1 MVAFIQNS
9 VDALSLGSL
18 YALAALGIGLLFG
31 MLRLINFAHGDFIT
45 IGAFGLIVP
54 SRNDIAMMA
63 VGSLPVILLVPAAC
77 AIVVIAALLSDRL
90 VFRPLRTASAPTLM
104 VASFSVGYII
114 QNTILVVYGARP
126 KTIDLWSSL
135 GEQLHFGAVR
145 IPRLEVVTIGV
156 TLVLMA
162 ALTAFLKRTRY
173 GVQIRAAAEDFL
185 MARYLGVKAN
195 FGDRRRLRAVGH
207 SRGGGIAAFRQRD
220 RHSDQRHGGTAHALR
235 VHRDRCRRHGQ
246 PGRRSSRRVHGR
258 VPRGHASGLSAGRPA
273 PLPRC
278 LRVRYRCI
286 CIVGTSGRHH
296 PDQGAGPARLRT
308 AMSGRYPAMDRC
320 DLVAG
325 FPVRRASD
333 LRRHRSIG

>member
-1 MVAFIQNS
+1 MVAFIQNC

-54 SRNDIAMMA
+54 SRNDMA
-63 VGSLPVILLVPAAC
+63 IMAIGSLPVVLLVPAAC
-77 AIVVIAALLSDRL
+77 AIVVAAALLSDRL

-114 QNTILVVYGARP
+114 QNTILVTYGARP

-145 IPRLEVVTIGV
+145 VPRLEVVTIGV
-156 TLVLMA
+156 TLVLLA

-185 MARYLGVKAN
+185 MARYLGVRAN
-195 FGDRRRLRAVGH
+195 LAIGVAFALSGILAAVVSLLFVSETGTLTNVMGVPLMLYAFIATVVGGMGSLVGAVVGGYTVGFLAVMLQAYLPDGLR
-207 SRGGGIAAFRQRD
+207 SFRDAFVFA
-220 RHSDQRHGGTAHALR
+220 TIVFVL
-235 VHRDRCRRHGQ
+235 
-246 PGRRSSRRVHGR
+246 
-258 VPRGHASGLSAGRPA
+258 LLRPA
-273 PLPRC
+273 GIIPTKALVQ
-278 LRVRYRCI
+278 RV
-286 CIVGTSGRHH
+286 
-296 PDQGAGPARLRT
+296 
-308 AMSGRYPAMDRC
+308 
-320 DLVAG
+320 
-325 FPVRRASD
+325 
-333 LRRHRSIG
+333 

>member
-54 SRNDIAMMA
+54 SRNDIATMA
-63 VGSLPVILLVPAAC
+63 IGSLPLVLMVPAAC
-77 AIVVIAALLSDRL
+77 AIVVIATLLSDRL

-104 VASFSVGYII
+104 VASFSLGYII
-114 QNTILVVYGARP
+114 QNTILVIYGARP

-135 GEQLHFGAVR
+135 GEQVHFGAVR
-145 IPRLEVVTIGV
+145 VPRLEVVTISV

-195 FGDRRRLRAVGH
+195 SAIGVAFALSGILAAVVSLLFVSQTGTLTNVMGVPLMLYAFIATVVGGMGSLVGAVVGGFAVGFLAVMLQAYLPDGL
-207 SRGGGIAAFRQRD
+207 RPFRDAFVFA
-220 RHSDQRHGGTAHALR
+220 TVVCL
-235 VHRDRCRRHGQ
+235 
-246 PGRRSSRRVHGR
+246 
-258 VPRGHASGLSAGRPA
+258 LLLRPA
-273 PLPRC
+273 GIIPTKALVQ
-278 LRVRYRCI
+278 RV
-286 CIVGTSGRHH
+286 
-296 PDQGAGPARLRT
+296 
-308 AMSGRYPAMDRC
+308 
-320 DLVAG
+320 
-325 FPVRRASD
+325 
-333 LRRHRSIG
+333 

>member
-1 MVAFIQNS
+1 MVAFIQNC

-54 SRNDIAMMA
+54 SRNDMA
-63 VGSLPVILLVPAAC
+63 TMAIGSLPVVLLVPAAC
-77 AIVVIAALLSDRL
+77 AIVVAAALLSDRL

-114 QNTILVVYGARP
+114 QNTILVTYGARP

-145 IPRLEVVTIGV
+145 VPRLEVVTIGV
-156 TLVLMA
+156 TLVLLA

-185 MARYLGVKAN
+185 MARYLGVRAN
-195 FGDRRRLRAVGH
+195 LAIGVAFALSGILAAIVSLLFVSETGTLTNVMGVPLMLYAFIATVVGGMGSLVGAVVGGYTVGFLAVMLQAYLPDGLR
-207 SRGGGIAAFRQRD
+207 SFRDAFVFA
-220 RHSDQRHGGTAHALR
+220 TIVFVL
-235 VHRDRCRRHGQ
+235 
-246 PGRRSSRRVHGR
+246 
-258 VPRGHASGLSAGRPA
+258 LLRPA
-273 PLPRC
+273 GIIPTKALVQ
-278 LRVRYRCI
+278 RV
-286 CIVGTSGRHH
+286 
-296 PDQGAGPARLRT
+296 
-308 AMSGRYPAMDRC
+308 
-320 DLVAG
+320 
-325 FPVRRASD
+325 
-333 LRRHRSIG
+333 

>member
-1 MVAFIQNS
+1 MVAFIQNC

-54 SRNDIAMMA
+54 SRNDMA
-63 VGSLPVILLVPAAC
+63 IMAIGSLPVVLLVPAAC
-77 AIVVIAALLSDRL
+77 AIVVAAALLSDRL

-114 QNTILVVYGARP
+114 QNTILVTYGARP

-145 IPRLEVVTIGV
+145 VPRLEVVTIGV
-156 TLVLMA
+156 TLVLLA

-185 MARYLGVKAN
+185 MARYLGVRAN
-195 FGDRRRLRAVGH
+195 LAIGVAFALSGILAAIVSLLFVSETGTLTNVMGVPLMLYAFIATVVGGMGSLVGAVVGGYTVGFLAVMLQAYLPDGLR
-207 SRGGGIAAFRQRD
+207 SFRDAFVFA
-220 RHSDQRHGGTAHALR
+220 TVVFVL
-235 VHRDRCRRHGQ
+235 
-246 PGRRSSRRVHGR
+246 
-258 VPRGHASGLSAGRPA
+258 LLRPA
-273 PLPRC
+273 GIIPTKALVQ
-278 LRVRYRCI
+278 RV
-286 CIVGTSGRHH
+286 
-296 PDQGAGPARLRT
+296 
-308 AMSGRYPAMDRC
+308 
-320 DLVAG
+320 
-325 FPVRRASD
+325 
-333 LRRHRSIG
+333 

>member
-1 MVAFIQNS
+1 MVAFIQNC

-54 SRNDIAMMA
+54 SRNDTAIMA
-63 VGSLPVILLVPAAC
+63 IGSLPVVLLVPAAC
-77 AIVVIAALLSDRL
+77 AIVVAAALLSDRL

-114 QNTILVVYGARP
+114 QNTILVTYGARP

-145 IPRLEVVTIGV
+145 VPRLEVVTIGV
-156 TLVLMA
+156 TLVLLA

-185 MARYLGVKAN
+185 MARYLGVRAN
-195 FGDRRRLRAVGH
+195 LAIGVAFALSGILAAIVSLLFVSETGTLTNVMGVPLMLYAFIATVVGGMGSLVGAVVGGYTVGFLGVMLQAYLPDGLR
-207 SRGGGIAAFRQRD
+207 SFRDAFVFA
-220 RHSDQRHGGTAHALR
+220 TVIFVL
-235 VHRDRCRRHGQ
+235 
-246 PGRRSSRRVHGR
+246 
-258 VPRGHASGLSAGRPA
+258 LLRPA
-273 PLPRC
+273 GIIPTKALVQ
-278 LRVRYRCI
+278 RV
-286 CIVGTSGRHH
+286 
-296 PDQGAGPARLRT
+296 
-308 AMSGRYPAMDRC
+308 
-320 DLVAG
+320 
-325 FPVRRASD
+325 
-333 LRRHRSIG
+333 

>member
-1 MVAFIQNS
+1 MVAFIQNC

-54 SRNDIAMMA
+54 SRNDMA
-63 VGSLPVILLVPAAC
+63 IMAIGSLPVVLLVPAAC
-77 AIVVIAALLSDRL
+77 AIVVAAALLSDRL

-114 QNTILVVYGARP
+114 QNTILVTYGARP

-145 IPRLEVVTIGV
+145 VPRLEVVTIAV
-156 TLVLMA
+156 TLVLLA

-185 MARYLGVKAN
+185 MARYLGVRAN
-195 FGDRRRLRAVGH
+195 LAIGVAFALSGILAAIVSLLFVSETGTLTNVMGVPLMLYAFIATVVGGMGSLVGAVVGGYTVGFLGVMLQAYLPDGLR
-207 SRGGGIAAFRQRD
+207 SFRDAFVFA
-220 RHSDQRHGGTAHALR
+220 TVVFVL
-235 VHRDRCRRHGQ
+235 
-246 PGRRSSRRVHGR
+246 
-258 VPRGHASGLSAGRPA
+258 LLRPA
-273 PLPRC
+273 GIIPTKALVQ
-278 LRVRYRCI
+278 RV
-286 CIVGTSGRHH
+286 
-296 PDQGAGPARLRT
+296 
-308 AMSGRYPAMDRC
+308 
-320 DLVAG
+320 
-325 FPVRRASD
+325 
-333 LRRHRSIG
+333 

>member
-1 MVAFIQNS
+1 MVAFIQNC

-54 SRNDIAMMA
+54 SRNDMA
-63 VGSLPVILLVPAAC
+63 IMAIGSLPVVLLVPAAC

-104 VASFSVGYII
+104 VASFSLGYII
-114 QNTILVVYGARP
+114 QNTILVTYGARP

-145 IPRLEVVTIGV
+145 VPRLEVVTIGV
-156 TLVLMA
+156 TLVLLA

-185 MARYLGVKAN
+185 MARYLGVRAN
-195 FGDRRRLRAVGH
+195 LAIGVAFALSGVLAAIVSLLFVSETGTLTNVMGVPLMLYAFIATVVGGMGSLVGAVVGGYTVGFLGVMLQAYLPDGLR
-207 SRGGGIAAFRQRD
+207 SFRDAFVFA
-220 RHSDQRHGGTAHALR
+220 TVVFVL
-235 VHRDRCRRHGQ
+235 
-246 PGRRSSRRVHGR
+246 
-258 VPRGHASGLSAGRPA
+258 LLRPA
-273 PLPRC
+273 GIIPTKALVQ
-278 LRVRYRCI
+278 RV
-286 CIVGTSGRHH
+286 
-296 PDQGAGPARLRT
+296 
-308 AMSGRYPAMDRC
+308 
-320 DLVAG
+320 
-325 FPVRRASD
+325 
-333 LRRHRSIG
+333 

>member
-1 MVAFIQNS
+1 MVAFIQNC

-54 SRNDIAMMA
+54 SRNDMAIMA
-63 VGSLPVILLVPAAC
+63 VGSLPVVLLVPAAC

-114 QNTILVVYGARP
+114 QNTILVTYGARP

-145 IPRLEVVTIGV
+145 VPRLEVVTIAV
-156 TLVLMA
+156 TLVLLA
-162 ALTAFLKRTRY
+162 TLTAFLKRTRY

-185 MARYLGVKAN
+185 MARYLGVRAN
-195 FGDRRRLRAVGH
+195 LAIGVAFALSGILAAIVSLLFVSETGTLTNVMGVPLMLYAFIATVVGGMGSLVGAVVGGYTVGFLGVMLQAYLPDGLR
-207 SRGGGIAAFRQRD
+207 SFRDAFVFA
-220 RHSDQRHGGTAHALR
+220 TVVFVL
-235 VHRDRCRRHGQ
+235 
-246 PGRRSSRRVHGR
+246 
-258 VPRGHASGLSAGRPA
+258 LLRPA
-273 PLPRC
+273 GIIPTKALVQ
-278 LRVRYRCI
+278 RV
-286 CIVGTSGRHH
+286 
-296 PDQGAGPARLRT
+296 
-308 AMSGRYPAMDRC
+308 
-320 DLVAG
+320 
-325 FPVRRASD
+325 
-333 LRRHRSIG
+333 

>member
-1 MVAFIQNS
+1 MVAFIQNC

-54 SRNDIAMMA
+54 SRNDMAIMA
-63 VGSLPVILLVPAAC
+63 VGSLPVVLLVPAAC

-114 QNTILVVYGARP
+114 QNTILVIYGARP

-145 IPRLEVVTIGV
+145 VPRLEVVTIGV
-156 TLVLMA
+156 TLVLLA

-185 MARYLGVKAN
+185 MARYLGVRAN
-195 FGDRRRLRAVGH
+195 LAIGVAFALSGILAAVVSLLFVSETGTLTNVMGVPLMLYAFIATVVGGMGSLVGAVVGGYTVGFLGVMLQAYLPDGLR
-207 SRGGGIAAFRQRD
+207 SFRDAFVFA
-220 RHSDQRHGGTAHALR
+220 TVVFVL
-235 VHRDRCRRHGQ
+235 
-246 PGRRSSRRVHGR
+246 
-258 VPRGHASGLSAGRPA
+258 LLRPA
-273 PLPRC
+273 GIIPTKALVQ
-278 LRVRYRCI
+278 RV
-286 CIVGTSGRHH
+286 
-296 PDQGAGPARLRT
+296 
-308 AMSGRYPAMDRC
+308 
-320 DLVAG
+320 
-325 FPVRRASD
+325 
-333 LRRHRSIG
+333 

>member
-1 MVAFIQNS
+1 MVAFIQNC

-54 SRNDIAMMA
+54 SRNDTAIMA
-63 VGSLPVILLVPAAC
+63 IGSLPVVLLVPAAC

-104 VASFSVGYII
+104 FASFSVGYII
-114 QNTILVVYGARP
+114 QNTILVTYGARP

-145 IPRLEVVTIGV
+145 VPRLEVVTIGV
-156 TLVLMA
+156 TLVLLA

-185 MARYLGVKAN
+185 MARYLGVRAN
-195 FGDRRRLRAVGH
+195 LAIGVAFALSGILAAIVSLLFVSETGTLTNVMGVPLMLYAFIATVVGGMGSLVGAVVGGYTVGFLGVMLQAYLPDGLR
-207 SRGGGIAAFRQRD
+207 SFRDAFVFA
-220 RHSDQRHGGTAHALR
+220 TVIL
-235 VHRDRCRRHGQ
+235 V
-246 PGRRSSRRVHGR
+246 
-258 VPRGHASGLSAGRPA
+258 LLLRPA
-273 PLPRC
+273 GIIPTKALVQ
-278 LRVRYRCI
+278 RV
-286 CIVGTSGRHH
+286 
-296 PDQGAGPARLRT
+296 
-308 AMSGRYPAMDRC
+308 
-320 DLVAG
+320 
-325 FPVRRASD
+325 
-333 LRRHRSIG
+333 

>member
-1 MVAFIQNS
+1 MVAFIQNC

-54 SRNDIAMMA
+54 SRNDMA
-63 VGSLPVILLVPAAC
+63 IMAIGSLPVVLLVPAAC
-77 AIVVIAALLSDRL
+77 AIVVAAALLSDRL

-114 QNTILVVYGARP
+114 QNTILVTYGARP

-145 IPRLEVVTIGV
+145 VPRLEVVTIGV
-156 TLVLMA
+156 TLVLLA

-185 MARYLGVKAN
+185 MARYLGVRAN
-195 FGDRRRLRAVGH
+195 LAIGVAFALSGILAAVVSLLFVSETGTLTNVMGVPLMLYAFIATVVGGMGSLVGAVVGGYTVGFLGVMLQAYLPDGLR
-207 SRGGGIAAFRQRD
+207 SFRDAFVFA
-220 RHSDQRHGGTAHALR
+220 TVVFVL
-235 VHRDRCRRHGQ
+235 
-246 PGRRSSRRVHGR
+246 
-258 VPRGHASGLSAGRPA
+258 LLRPA
-273 PLPRC
+273 GIIPTKALVQ
-278 LRVRYRCI
+278 RV
-286 CIVGTSGRHH
+286 
-296 PDQGAGPARLRT
+296 
-308 AMSGRYPAMDRC
+308 
-320 DLVAG
+320 
-325 FPVRRASD
+325 
-333 LRRHRSIG
+333 

>member
-1 MVAFIQNS
+1 MVAFIQNC

-54 SRNDIAMMA
+54 SRNDMA
-63 VGSLPVILLVPAAC
+63 IMAIGSLPVVLLVPAAC

-114 QNTILVVYGARP
+114 QNTILVTYGARP

-135 GEQLHFGAVR
+135 GEQLPFGAVR
-145 IPRLEVVTIGV
+145 VPRLEVVTIGV
-156 TLVLMA
+156 TLVLLA

-185 MARYLGVKAN
+185 MARYLGVRAN
-195 FGDRRRLRAVGH
+195 LAIGVAFALSGILAAIVSLLFVSETGTLTNVMGVPLMLYAFIATVVGGMGSLVGAVVGGYTVGFLGVMLQAYLPDGLR
-207 SRGGGIAAFRQRD
+207 SFRDAFVFA
-220 RHSDQRHGGTAHALR
+220 TVVFVL
-235 VHRDRCRRHGQ
+235 
-246 PGRRSSRRVHGR
+246 
-258 VPRGHASGLSAGRPA
+258 LLRPA
-273 PLPRC
+273 GIIPTKALVQ
-278 LRVRYRCI
+278 RV
-286 CIVGTSGRHH
+286 
-296 PDQGAGPARLRT
+296 
-308 AMSGRYPAMDRC
+308 
-320 DLVAG
+320 
-325 FPVRRASD
+325 
-333 LRRHRSIG
+333 

>member
-1 MVAFIQNS
+1 MVAFIQNC

-45 IGAFGLIVP
+45 VGAFGLIVP
-54 SRNDIAMMA
+54 SRNDMA
-63 VGSLPVILLVPAAC
+63 IMAIGSLPVVLLVPAAC

-114 QNTILVVYGARP
+114 QNTILVTYGARP

-145 IPRLEVVTIGV
+145 VPRLEVVTIGV
-156 TLVLMA
+156 TLVLLA

-185 MARYLGVKAN
+185 MARYLGVRAN
-195 FGDRRRLRAVGH
+195 LAIGVAFALSGILAAVVSLLFVSETGTLTNVMGVPLMLYAFIATVVGGMGSLVGAVVGGYTVGFLAVMLQAYLPDGLR
-207 SRGGGIAAFRQRD
+207 SFRDAFVFA
-220 RHSDQRHGGTAHALR
+220 TVVL
-235 VHRDRCRRHGQ
+235 V
-246 PGRRSSRRVHGR
+246 
-258 VPRGHASGLSAGRPA
+258 LLLRPA
-273 PLPRC
+273 GIIPTKALVQ
-278 LRVRYRCI
+278 RV
-286 CIVGTSGRHH
+286 
-296 PDQGAGPARLRT
+296 
-308 AMSGRYPAMDRC
+308 
-320 DLVAG
+320 
-325 FPVRRASD
+325 
-333 LRRHRSIG
+333 

>member
-1 MVAFIQNS
+1 MVAFIQNC

-54 SRNDIAMMA
+54 SRNDIATMA
-63 VGSLPVILLVPAAC
+63 IGSLPVVLLVPAAC
-77 AIVVIAALLSDRL
+77 AIVVIAALLSERL

-114 QNTILVVYGARP
+114 QNTILVTYGARP

-145 IPRLEVVTIGV
+145 VPRLEVLTIGV
-156 TLVLMA
+156 TLVLLA

-185 MARYLGVKAN
+185 MARYLGVRAN
-195 FGDRRRLRAVGH
+195 LAIGVAFALSGILAAVVSLLFVSETGTLTNVMGVPLMLYAFIATVVGGMGSLVGAVVGGYTVGFLAVMLQAYLPDGLR
-207 SRGGGIAAFRQRD
+207 SFRDAFVFA
-220 RHSDQRHGGTAHALR
+220 TIVFVL
-235 VHRDRCRRHGQ
+235 
-246 PGRRSSRRVHGR
+246 
-258 VPRGHASGLSAGRPA
+258 LLRPA
-273 PLPRC
+273 GIIPTKALVQ
-278 LRVRYRCI
+278 RV
-286 CIVGTSGRHH
+286 
-296 PDQGAGPARLRT
+296 
-308 AMSGRYPAMDRC
+308 
-320 DLVAG
+320 
-325 FPVRRASD
+325 
-333 LRRHRSIG
+333 

>member
-54 SRNDIAMMA
+54 SRNDIATMA
-63 VGSLPVILLVPAAC
+63 IGSLPLVLMVPAAC

-104 VASFSVGYII
+104 VASFSLGYII
-114 QNTILVVYGARP
+114 QNTILVIYGARP

-135 GEQLHFGAVR
+135 GEQVHFGAVR
-145 IPRLEVVTIGV
+145 VPRLEVVTISV

-195 FGDRRRLRAVGH
+195 SAIGVAFALSGILAAVVSLLFVSQTGTLTNVMGVPLMLYAFIATVVGGMGSLVGAVVGGFAVGFLAVMLQAYLPDGL
-207 SRGGGIAAFRQRD
+207 RPFRDAFVFA
-220 RHSDQRHGGTAHALR
+220 TVVCL
-235 VHRDRCRRHGQ
+235 
-246 PGRRSSRRVHGR
+246 
-258 VPRGHASGLSAGRPA
+258 LLLRPA
-273 PLPRC
+273 GIIPTKALVQ
-278 LRVRYRCI
+278 RV
-286 CIVGTSGRHH
+286 
-296 PDQGAGPARLRT
+296 
-308 AMSGRYPAMDRC
+308 
-320 DLVAG
+320 
-325 FPVRRASD
+325 
-333 LRRHRSIG
+333 

>member
-1 MVAFIQNS
+1 MVAFIQNC

-54 SRNDIAMMA
+54 SRNDMA
-63 VGSLPVILLVPAAC
+63 IMAIGSLPVVLLVPAAC

-114 QNTILVVYGARP
+114 QNTILVTYGARP

-145 IPRLEVVTIGV
+145 VPRLEVVTIGV
-156 TLVLMA
+156 TLVLLA

-185 MARYLGVKAN
+185 MARYLGVRAN
-195 FGDRRRLRAVGH
+195 LAIGVAFALSGILAAIVSLLFVSETGTLTNVMGVPLMLYAFIATVVGGMGSLVGAVVGGYTVGFLGVMLQAYLPDGLR
-207 SRGGGIAAFRQRD
+207 SFRDAFVFA
-220 RHSDQRHGGTAHALR
+220 TVIFVL
-235 VHRDRCRRHGQ
+235 
-246 PGRRSSRRVHGR
+246 
-258 VPRGHASGLSAGRPA
+258 LLRPA
-273 PLPRC
+273 GIIPTKALVQ
-278 LRVRYRCI
+278 RV
-286 CIVGTSGRHH
+286 
-296 PDQGAGPARLRT
+296 
-308 AMSGRYPAMDRC
+308 
-320 DLVAG
+320 
-325 FPVRRASD
+325 
-333 LRRHRSIG
+333 

>member
-54 SRNDIAMMA
+54 SRNDIATMA
-63 VGSLPVILLVPAAC
+63 IGSLPLVLMVPAAC

-104 VASFSVGYII
+104 VASFSLGYII
-114 QNTILVVYGARP
+114 QNTILVIYGARP

-135 GEQLHFGAVR
+135 GEQVHFGSVR
-145 IPRLEVVTIGV
+145 VPRLEVVTISV

-195 FGDRRRLRAVGH
+195 SAIGVAFALSGILAAVVSLLFVSQTGTLTNVMGVPLMLYAFIATVVGGMGSLVGAVVGGFAVGFLAVMLQAYLPDGL
-207 SRGGGIAAFRQRD
+207 RPFRDAFVFA
-220 RHSDQRHGGTAHALR
+220 TVVCL
-235 VHRDRCRRHGQ
+235 
-246 PGRRSSRRVHGR
+246 
-258 VPRGHASGLSAGRPA
+258 LLLRPA
-273 PLPRC
+273 GIIPTKALVQ
-278 LRVRYRCI
+278 RV
-286 CIVGTSGRHH
+286 
-296 PDQGAGPARLRT
+296 
-308 AMSGRYPAMDRC
+308 
-320 DLVAG
+320 
-325 FPVRRASD
+325 
-333 LRRHRSIG
+333 

>member
-1 MVAFIQNS
+1 MVAFIQNC

-54 SRNDIAMMA
+54 SRNDMA
-63 VGSLPVILLVPAAC
+63 TMAIGSLPVVLLVPAAC

-114 QNTILVVYGARP
+114 QNTILVTYGARP

-145 IPRLEVVTIGV
+145 VPRLEVVTIGV
-156 TLVLMA
+156 TLVLLA

-185 MARYLGVKAN
+185 MARYLGVRAN
-195 FGDRRRLRAVGH
+195 LAIGVAFALSGILAAIVSLLFVSETGTLTNVMGVPLMLYAFIATVVGGMGSLVGAVVGGYTVGFLGVMLQAYLPDGLR
-207 SRGGGIAAFRQRD
+207 SFRDAFVFA
-220 RHSDQRHGGTAHALR
+220 TIVFVL
-235 VHRDRCRRHGQ
+235 
-246 PGRRSSRRVHGR
+246 
-258 VPRGHASGLSAGRPA
+258 LLRPA
-273 PLPRC
+273 GIIPTKALVQ
-278 LRVRYRCI
+278 RV
-286 CIVGTSGRHH
+286 
-296 PDQGAGPARLRT
+296 
-308 AMSGRYPAMDRC
+308 
-320 DLVAG
+320 
-325 FPVRRASD
+325 
-333 LRRHRSIG
+333 

>member
-1 MVAFIQNS
+1 MVAFIQNC

-54 SRNDIAMMA
+54 SRNDTAIMA
-63 VGSLPVILLVPAAC
+63 IGSLPVVLLVPAAC

-114 QNTILVVYGARP
+114 QNTILVTYGARP

-145 IPRLEVVTIGV
+145 VPQLEVVTIGV
-156 TLVLMA
+156 TLVLLA

-185 MARYLGVKAN
+185 MARYLGVRAN
-195 FGDRRRLRAVGH
+195 LAIGVAFALSGVLAAIVSLLFVSETGTLTNVMGVPLMLYAFIATVVGGMGSLVGAVVGGYTVGFLGVMLQAYLPDGLR
-207 SRGGGIAAFRQRD
+207 SFRDAFVFA
-220 RHSDQRHGGTAHALR
+220 TVIFVL
-235 VHRDRCRRHGQ
+235 
-246 PGRRSSRRVHGR
+246 
-258 VPRGHASGLSAGRPA
+258 LLRPA
-273 PLPRC
+273 GIIPTKALVQ
-278 LRVRYRCI
+278 RV
-286 CIVGTSGRHH
+286 
-296 PDQGAGPARLRT
+296 
-308 AMSGRYPAMDRC
+308 
-320 DLVAG
+320 
-325 FPVRRASD
+325 
-333 LRRHRSIG
+333 

>member
-1 MVAFIQNS
+1 MVAFIQNC

-54 SRNDIAMMA
+54 SRNDTATMA
-63 VGSLPVILLVPAAC
+63 IGSLPVVLLVPAAC
-77 AIVVIAALLSDRL
+77 AIVVAAALLSDRL

-114 QNTILVVYGARP
+114 QNTILVTYGARP

-145 IPRLEVVTIGV
+145 VPRLEVVTIGV
-156 TLVLMA
+156 TLVLLA

-185 MARYLGVKAN
+185 MARYLGVRAN
-195 FGDRRRLRAVGH
+195 LAIGVAFALSGILAAIVSLLFVSETGTLTNVMGVPLMLYAFIATVVGGMGSLVGAVVGGYTVGFLGVMLQAYLPDGLR
-207 SRGGGIAAFRQRD
+207 SFRDAFVFA
-220 RHSDQRHGGTAHALR
+220 TVVFVL
-235 VHRDRCRRHGQ
+235 
-246 PGRRSSRRVHGR
+246 
-258 VPRGHASGLSAGRPA
+258 LLRPA
-273 PLPRC
+273 GIIPTKALVQ
-278 LRVRYRCI
+278 RV
-286 CIVGTSGRHH
+286 
-296 PDQGAGPARLRT
+296 
-308 AMSGRYPAMDRC
+308 
-320 DLVAG
+320 
-325 FPVRRASD
+325 
-333 LRRHRSIG
+333 

>member
-1 MVAFIQNS
+1 MVAFIQNC

-54 SRNDIAMMA
+54 SRNDMA
-63 VGSLPVILLVPAAC
+63 TMAIGSLPVVLLVPAAC

-114 QNTILVVYGARP
+114 QNTILVTYGARP

-145 IPRLEVVTIGV
+145 VPRLEVVTIGV
-156 TLVLMA
+156 TLVLLA

-185 MARYLGVKAN
+185 MARYLGVRAN
-195 FGDRRRLRAVGH
+195 LAIGVAFALSGILAAIVSLLFVSETGTLTNVMGVPLMLYAFIATVVGGMGSLVGAVVGGYTVGFLAVMLQAYLPDGLR
-207 SRGGGIAAFRQRD
+207 SFRDAFVFA
-220 RHSDQRHGGTAHALR
+220 TIVFVL
-235 VHRDRCRRHGQ
+235 
-246 PGRRSSRRVHGR
+246 
-258 VPRGHASGLSAGRPA
+258 LLRPA
-273 PLPRC
+273 GIIPTKALVQ
-278 LRVRYRCI
+278 RV
-286 CIVGTSGRHH
+286 
-296 PDQGAGPARLRT
+296 
-308 AMSGRYPAMDRC
+308 
-320 DLVAG
+320 
-325 FPVRRASD
+325 
-333 LRRHRSIG
+333 

>member
-1 MVAFIQNS
+1 MVAFIQNC

-54 SRNDIAMMA
+54 SRNDTAIMA
-63 VGSLPVILLVPAAC
+63 IGSLPVVLLVPAAC

-114 QNTILVVYGARP
+114 QNTILVTYGARP

-145 IPRLEVVTIGV
+145 VPRLEVVTIGV
-156 TLVLMA
+156 TLVLLA

-185 MARYLGVKAN
+185 MARYLGVRAN
-195 FGDRRRLRAVGH
+195 LAIGVAFALSGVLAAIVSLLFVSETGTLTNVMGVPLMLYAFIATVVGGMGSLVGAVVGGYTVGFLGVMLQAYLPDGLR
-207 SRGGGIAAFRQRD
+207 SFRDAFVFA
-220 RHSDQRHGGTAHALR
+220 TVIFVL
-235 VHRDRCRRHGQ
+235 
-246 PGRRSSRRVHGR
+246 
-258 VPRGHASGLSAGRPA
+258 LLRPA
-273 PLPRC
+273 GIIPTKALVQ
-278 LRVRYRCI
+278 RV
-286 CIVGTSGRHH
+286 
-296 PDQGAGPARLRT
+296 
-308 AMSGRYPAMDRC
+308 
-320 DLVAG
+320 
-325 FPVRRASD
+325 
-333 LRRHRSIG
+333 

>member
-1 MVAFIQNS
+1 MVAFIQNC

-54 SRNDIAMMA
+54 SRNDMA
-63 VGSLPVILLVPAAC
+63 TMAIGSLPVVLLVPAAC
-77 AIVVIAALLSDRL
+77 AIVVAAALLSDRL

-114 QNTILVVYGARP
+114 QNTILVTYGARP

-145 IPRLEVVTIGV
+145 VPRLEVVTIGV
-156 TLVLMA
+156 TLVLLA

-185 MARYLGVKAN
+185 MARYLGVRAN
-195 FGDRRRLRAVGH
+195 LAIGVAFALSGILAAIVSLLFVSETGTLTNVMGVPLMLYAFIATVVGGMGSLVGAVVGGYTVGFLGVMLQAYLPDGLR
-207 SRGGGIAAFRQRD
+207 SFRDAFVFA
-220 RHSDQRHGGTAHALR
+220 TIVFVL
-235 VHRDRCRRHGQ
+235 
-246 PGRRSSRRVHGR
+246 
-258 VPRGHASGLSAGRPA
+258 LLRPA
-273 PLPRC
+273 GIIPTKALVQ
-278 LRVRYRCI
+278 RV
-286 CIVGTSGRHH
+286 
-296 PDQGAGPARLRT
+296 
-308 AMSGRYPAMDRC
+308 
-320 DLVAG
+320 
-325 FPVRRASD
+325 
-333 LRRHRSIG
+333 

>member
-1 MVAFIQNS
+1 MVAFIQNC

-54 SRNDIAMMA
+54 SRNDMA
-63 VGSLPVILLVPAAC
+63 TMAIGSLPVVLLVPAAC

-114 QNTILVVYGARP
+114 QNTILVTYGARP

-145 IPRLEVVTIGV
+145 VPRLEVVTIGV
-156 TLVLMA
+156 TLVLLA

-185 MARYLGVKAN
+185 MARYLGVRAN
-195 FGDRRRLRAVGH
+195 LAIGVAFALSGILAAVVSLLFVSETGTLTNVMGVPLMLYAFIATVVGGMGSLVGAVVGGYTVGFLAVMLQAYLPDGLR
-207 SRGGGIAAFRQRD
+207 SFRDAFVFA
-220 RHSDQRHGGTAHALR
+220 TIVFVL
-235 VHRDRCRRHGQ
+235 
-246 PGRRSSRRVHGR
+246 
-258 VPRGHASGLSAGRPA
+258 LLRPA
-273 PLPRC
+273 GIIPTKALVQ
-278 LRVRYRCI
+278 RV
-286 CIVGTSGRHH
+286 
-296 PDQGAGPARLRT
+296 
-308 AMSGRYPAMDRC
+308 
-320 DLVAG
+320 
-325 FPVRRASD
+325 
-333 LRRHRSIG
+333 

>member
-1 MVAFIQNS
+1 MVAFIQNC

-54 SRNDIAMMA
+54 SRNDMA
-63 VGSLPVILLVPAAC
+63 IMAIGSLPVVLLVPAAC

-114 QNTILVVYGARP
+114 QNTILVTYGARP

-145 IPRLEVVTIGV
+145 VPRLEVVTIGV
-156 TLVLMA
+156 TLVLLA

-185 MARYLGVKAN
+185 MARYLGVRAN
-195 FGDRRRLRAVGH
+195 LAIGVAFALSGVLAAIVSLLFVSETGTLTNVMGVPLMLYAFIATVVGGMGSLVGAVVGGYTVGFLGVMLQAYLPDGLR
-207 SRGGGIAAFRQRD
+207 SFRDAFVFA
-220 RHSDQRHGGTAHALR
+220 TVVFVL
-235 VHRDRCRRHGQ
+235 
-246 PGRRSSRRVHGR
+246 
-258 VPRGHASGLSAGRPA
+258 LLRPA
-273 PLPRC
+273 GIIPTKALVQ
-278 LRVRYRCI
+278 RV
-286 CIVGTSGRHH
+286 
-296 PDQGAGPARLRT
+296 
-308 AMSGRYPAMDRC
+308 
-320 DLVAG
+320 
-325 FPVRRASD
+325 
-333 LRRHRSIG
+333 

>member
-1 MVAFIQNS
+1 MVAFIQNC

-54 SRNDIAMMA
+54 SRNDTAIMA
-63 VGSLPVILLVPAAC
+63 IGSLPVVLLVPAAC

-114 QNTILVVYGARP
+114 QNTILVTYGARP

-145 IPRLEVVTIGV
+145 VPRLGVVTIGV
-156 TLVLMA
+156 TLVLLA

-185 MARYLGVKAN
+185 MARYLGVRAN
-195 FGDRRRLRAVGH
+195 LAIGVAFALSGVLAAIVSLLFVSETGTLTNVMGVPLMLYAFIATVVGGMGSLVGAVVGGYTVGFLGVMLQAYLPDGLR
-207 SRGGGIAAFRQRD
+207 SFRDAFVFA
-220 RHSDQRHGGTAHALR
+220 TVIFVL
-235 VHRDRCRRHGQ
+235 
-246 PGRRSSRRVHGR
+246 
-258 VPRGHASGLSAGRPA
+258 LLRPA
-273 PLPRC
+273 GIIPTKALVQ
-278 LRVRYRCI
+278 RV
-286 CIVGTSGRHH
+286 
-296 PDQGAGPARLRT
+296 
-308 AMSGRYPAMDRC
+308 
-320 DLVAG
+320 
-325 FPVRRASD
+325 
-333 LRRHRSIG
+333 

>member
-1 MVAFIQNS
+1 MVAFIQNC

-54 SRNDIAMMA
+54 SRNDMA
-63 VGSLPVILLVPAAC
+63 IMAIGSLPVVLLVPAAC

-114 QNTILVVYGARP
+114 QNTILVTYGARP

-145 IPRLEVVTIGV
+145 VPRLEVVTIGV
-156 TLVLMA
+156 TLVLLA

-185 MARYLGVKAN
+185 MARYLGVRAN
-195 FGDRRRLRAVGH
+195 LAIGVAFALSGILAAIVSLLFVSETGTLTNVMGVPLMLYAFIATVVGGMGSLVGAVVGGYTVGFLGVMLQAYLPDGLR
-207 SRGGGIAAFRQRD
+207 SFRDAFVFA
-220 RHSDQRHGGTAHALR
+220 TVVFVL
-235 VHRDRCRRHGQ
+235 
-246 PGRRSSRRVHGR
+246 
-258 VPRGHASGLSAGRPA
+258 LLRPA
-273 PLPRC
+273 GIIPTKALVQ
-278 LRVRYRCI
+278 RV
-286 CIVGTSGRHH
+286 
-296 PDQGAGPARLRT
+296 
-308 AMSGRYPAMDRC
+308 
-320 DLVAG
+320 
-325 FPVRRASD
+325 
-333 LRRHRSIG
+333 